1 MNARNVRQDDN
12 HDLGGRTFV
21 MVGWESSASTQIAD
35 GLFLDLAGSSA
46 AQPYLKKF
54 KLTARLRSLL
64 PVDLR
69 LQCGRE
75 FHQRDTRNRPTKDV
89 QDFAPKRPFSGLRYR

>member
-1 MNARNVRQDDN
+1 MPTR
-12 HDLGGRTFV
+12 GRRF
-21 MVGWESSASTQIAD
+21 
-35 GLFLDLAGSSA
+35 A
-46 AQPYLKKF
+46 AYLEMQKF

-75 FHQRDTRNRPTKDV
+75 FDQRDIRNRPTAV
-89 QDFAPKRPFSGLRYR
+89 RRLVSTLSIPAFSRPHDKWMRCISLAEAISVC

>member
-1 MNARNVRQDDN
+1 MSTR
-12 HDLGGRTFV
+12 GRRF
-21 MVGWESSASTQIAD
+21 
-35 GLFLDLAGSSA
+35 A
-46 AQPYLKKF
+46 AYLEMQKF

-75 FHQRDTRNRPTKDV
+75 FDQRDIRNRCLCRDVHKDTLLPV
-89 QDFAPKRPFSGLRYR
+89 EFLYCGRSEWDY